1 MTEILNKLK
10 QKEAVVSKL
19 QEEKVI
25 LTKNMGNPE
34 LINGVNSKIDNAKK
48 ETERIKNIVDMT
60 EQGEI
65 MDYKKSLKELRAH

>member
-65 MDYKKSLKELRAH
+65 MDYKKSLKELKTH